1 MQQYSPYAYTP
12 DAVVARQRSA
22 MNRVYLWMTAG
33 LLVTATVAQL
43 TAGSAALQQFI
54 YGNVMVFFGLLI
66 VEIFL
71 VGFLALRIQKLSVGT
86 ATAIF
91 LGYAALNG
99 LTLSAILLR
108 YTGESIASTFL
119 VTAGTFG
126 VMSLI
131 GYTTKADLS
140 RVGTIALMG
149 LIGIIIAS
157 VVNIFLKS
165 SSVYWIISFIGV
177 IIFVALTAADTQK
190 IKRMMA
196 QSDDQSLGK
205 LAIMGALTLYLDF
218 INLFL
223 FLLRIMGGSRN

>member
-1 MQQYSPYAYTP
+1 MQYSPYAYT
-12 DAVVARQRSA
+12 AESVAARQRSA
-22 MNRVYLWMTAG
+22 MNRVYLWMTGG

-43 TAGSAALQQFI
+43 TASSETLQRFI
-54 YGNVMVFFGLLI
+54 FGNVIVFFGLLI
-66 VEIFL
+66 AEIFL
-71 VGFLALRIQKLSVGT
+71 VGFLALRIQKLSVGA

-91 LGYAALNG
+91 VGYAALNG
-99 LTLSAILLR
+99 LTLSAILLA
-108 YTGESIASTFL
+108 YTRASIASTFL

-165 SSVYWIISFIGV
+165 AGVYWVISFIGV

-196 QSDDQSLGK
+196 QSDDQSIGK

>member
-1 MQQYSPYAYTP
+1 MQYSPYAYTP
-12 DAVVARQRSA
+12 EAAVARQRSA
-22 MNRVYLWMTAG
+22 MNQVYLWMTAG
-33 LLVTATVAQL
+33 LLVTAGIAQL
-43 TAGSAALQQFI
+43 TARSETLLRFI
-54 YGNVMVFFGLLI
+54 YGNVVVFFGLLI
-66 VEIFL
+66 AEIFL
-71 VGFLALRIQKLSVGT
+71 VGFLALRIQKLSIGA

-91 LGYAALNG
+91 VGYAALNG

-196 QSDDQSLGK
+196 QSDDQSIGK